1 MRPAHGFPHPW
12 MSKLTSLL
20 GPSDNSSLYSIIW
33 SLCNAI
39 GLLLTGRLSDKFG
52 RRYFVL
58 GAGVLAIVG
67 GIVACT
73 AKTMNTLIGAN
84 VSCHHARWTTP
95 SSHS

>member
-1 MRPAHGFPHPW
+1 MIEITVLA
-12 MSKLTSLL
+12 
-20 GPSDNSSLYSIIW
+20 GPSPNSSLYSIIW

-58 GAGVLAIVG
+58 GAGALAIVG
-67 GIVACT
+67 GIVAAT

-84 VSCHHARWTTP
+84 VSLCRSRFGGKTQARY
-95 SSHS
+95 

>member
-1 MRPAHGFPHPW
+1 MPLRVVVEV
-12 MSKLTSLL
+12 TVIV
-20 GPSDNSSLYSIIW
+20 GPSQNSSLYSIIW

-58 GAGVLAIVG
+58 AAGALAIVG
-67 GIVACT
+67 GIVAAT

-84 VSCHHARWTTP
+84 VSIF
-95 SSHS
+95 SSKFQKALKRDFR